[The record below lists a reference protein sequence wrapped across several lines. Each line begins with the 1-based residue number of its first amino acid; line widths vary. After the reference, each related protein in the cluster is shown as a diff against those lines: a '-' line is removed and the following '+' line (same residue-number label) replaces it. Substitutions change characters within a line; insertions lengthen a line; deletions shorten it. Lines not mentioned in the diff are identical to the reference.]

1 MVKSVEIVMAK
12 TNYEIIRATEAMVA
26 SVAEI
31 EIYEDMVVGG
41 WEIKTVEDDQ
51 VIYYGSYD
59 TKKAAEEDARGLR
72 RSERKGA

>member
-1 MVKSVEIVMAK
+1 MAK

-59 TKKAAEEDARGLR
+59 TKKSAEEDARGLR